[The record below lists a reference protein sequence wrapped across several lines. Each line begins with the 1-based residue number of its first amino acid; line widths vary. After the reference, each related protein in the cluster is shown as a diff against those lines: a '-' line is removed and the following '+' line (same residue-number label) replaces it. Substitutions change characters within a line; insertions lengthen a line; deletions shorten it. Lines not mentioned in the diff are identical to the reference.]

1 MKFSSAL
8 ISGFAGSAV
17 LTIMHQVFR
26 NTVSNPPRMD
36 KLGEQA
42 VQKMIGVTNQAP
54 PPKYKL
60 FGVTMAGDI
69 TGNAMY
75 YSMVGS
81 APFNP
86 IVTGSALGL
95 AAGLGA
101 VLMPERLG
109 LDKKYS
115 NGSRKTQILTIA
127 IYLAGGVVA
136 GLVQQKI
143 SKKKL

>member
-1 MKFSSAL
+1 MAHVLNLSVHNYTIMKFSSAI

-17 LTIMHQVFR
+17 LTLLHQVFR
-26 NTVSNPPRMD
+26 HTVSTPPRMD

-42 VQKMIGVTNQAP
+42 VQKIIGVTKYTP

-86 IVTGSALGL
+86 VVT
-95 AAGLGA
+95 
-101 VLMPERLG
+101 
-109 LDKKYS
+109 
-115 NGSRKTQILTIA
+115 
-127 IYLAGGVVA
+127 
-136 GLVQQKI
+136 
-143 SKKKL
+143 